1 MRKFTITILSL
12 VVLAAVAVI
21 SHEEEPKPLPDLL
34 GRMINET
41 PMNIYRDEVYGYTI
55 RYPSFFEQIPDSL
68 IAEAGCN
75 IFRFWNWV
83 QIEQA
88 VYVLPNPNSMTV
100 KQGMDSLANA
110 LHATDARYDADSFIL
125 SGPLYIDDSEISG
138 HRYFSKYVQ
147 HRKLWFVQSL
157 TYPEEYSLAVERLIK
172 QIEDWR
178 IWEEDKPRIPEI
190 HFRRPQA
197 STHRSTRYAALPH

>member
-21 SHEEEPKPLPDLL
+21 S
-34 GRMINET
+34 
-41 PMNIYRDEVYGYTI
+41 IYRDEVYGYTI

-190 HFRRPQA
+190 HFRRPQT